1 LRRISVSDP
10 HGREGEN
17 EREREEMEK
26 SRERGPGR

>member
-17 EREREEMEK
+17 EREREGMAK